1 MNTDLKQADLQET
14 TFARRM
20 AVAIMCALAVGVLL
34 TAVSTDHRTGLVQE
48 ATAATPADD
57 GYRHGYFP
65 AQFPTPQGLPEA
77 HIEAF

>member
-1 MNTDLKQADLQET
+1 MSTDLRQADQQET
-14 TFARRM
+14 TFTRRM
-20 AVAIMCALAVGVLL
+20 AVAIMCALALGVLV
-34 TAVSTDHRTGLVQE
+34 TAVSTDNKAGLVQE
-48 ATAATPADD
+48 ATAASPADD

>member
-1 MNTDLKQADLQET
+1 MSTDSRQVDQQET

-34 TAVSTDHRTGLVQE
+34 MGVATRNDGGLVQE
-48 ATAATPADD
+48 ATAAPQSDE
-57 GYRHGYFP
+57 GYRDGYFP
-65 AQFPTPQGLPEA
+65 AQFPTPQGASEA

>member
-1 MNTDLKQADLQET
+1 MSTDFRQADQQET

-34 TAVSTDHRTGLVQE
+34 TGVAMHDDGGLVQE
-48 ATAATPADD
+48 ATAAPQTDAGDRD
-57 GYRHGYFP
+57 GYFP
-65 AQFPTPQGLPEA
+65 AQFPTPQGAPEA